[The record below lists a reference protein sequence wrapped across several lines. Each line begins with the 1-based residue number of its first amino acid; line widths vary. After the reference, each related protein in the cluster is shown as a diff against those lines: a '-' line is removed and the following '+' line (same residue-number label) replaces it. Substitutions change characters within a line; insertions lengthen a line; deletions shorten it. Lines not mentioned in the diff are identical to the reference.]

1 MIQLQQRI
9 FPLILFHRIY
19 QPHFVAKHHIL
30 KINLYQHYN
39 IRNKVNNLTY
49 FNMAERPTASIITV
63 GDEILKGQTT
73 DTNSIFLCKQL
84 YDLGVK
90 VQRVVVIPDEVNVI
104 AEEVLSCSKTFTFVL
119 TSGGIGPTHDD
130 LTYEG
135 VAKAFKEPLVEN
147 KILLEILQKWCE
159 KLQLD
164 GNSIRKMSLL
174 PKSAVLHYPK
184 IQTNSK
190 KFFFPIVSVYNV
202 YIFPGIPTYLEYS
215 FNLLKDIF
223 TPVTPKKF
231 HSKILCLR
239 ISEFEFIDNLNQ
251 AVKKFQN
258 EVQFGSY
265 PIVDNTNYKVK
276 ITLESENESS
286 LIKAEAY
293 LRSLL
298 PPNSVVNCKDPSLSE
313 SIQEVYN
320 LLESHCQLPSICSS
334 NLSER
339 VAQSIT
345 VLEECLQQYPE
356 ECIGISFN
364 GGKDCTVLL
373 HLAYCVLSKNSKKK
387 PSLKAFYFRSSD
399 PFPEIE
405 EFIRLSVERYQLNLL
420 TYKTPI
426 KNSLWKLL
434 EENPEIKVIL
444 MGTRYS
450 DPHSDNIK
458 PFQKTDPGWPQFMR
472 VNPLLSWDY
481 EDIWSFLRLLD
492 VPYCSLYDNGY
503 SSLGNR
509 QNTHPNPLLEE
520 ILPDGT
526 SIYKPAY
533 LLHDPKEER
542 KGRF

>member
-1 MIQLQQRI
+1 MNHLQQRI
-9 FPLILFHRIY
+9 LPLILFHRIY
-19 QPHFVAKHHIL
+19 PHFSTKYHIL
-30 KINLYQHYN
+30 KNNQNQYFSV
-39 IRNKVNNLTY
+39 RKKVSSLIY
-49 FNMAERPTASIITV
+49 SDMAQRPTASIITV

-73 DTNSIFLCKQL
+73 DTNSVFLCKQL

-90 VQRVVVIPDEVNVI
+90 VQRVIIIPDELNVI
-104 AEEVLSCSKTFTFVL
+104 AEEVLLCSKTFTFVL

-147 KILLEILQKWCE
+147 KILLEILQKWCAT
-159 KLQLD
+159 LQLD
-164 GNSIRKMSLL
+164 SNSIRKMSLL

-184 IQTNSK
+184 MQTNAK
-190 KFFFPIVSVYNV
+190 RFFFPIVSVHNV

-223 TPVTPKKF
+223 APVIPRKF
-231 HSKILCLR
+231 HNKVLCLR
-239 ISEFEFIDNLNQ
+239 IYEFEFTDSLNQ
-251 AVKKFQN
+251 AVKQFQN

-265 PIVDNTNYKVK
+265 PVVDNSNYKVK
-276 ITLESENESS
+276 ITLESESESC

-298 PPNSVVNCKDPSLSE
+298 PPNSIVNCRDPSLSE
-313 SIQEVYN
+313 SIQEIYN
-320 LLESHCQLPSICSS
+320 LAESHYHPSSIYSS
-334 NLSER
+334 NFSGK

-373 HLAYCVLSKNSKKK
+373 HLAYCVLCKNIKKK
-387 PSLKAFYFRSSD
+387 PSLKAFYFRPLD

-450 DPHSDNIK
+450 DPHSDNMK

-472 VNPLLSWDY
+472 VSPLLSWDY
-481 EDIWSFLRLLD
+481 QDIWSFLRTLD
-492 VPYCSLYDNGY
+492 VPYCSLYDHGY

-509 QNTHPNPLLEE
+509 QNTRPNSLLEE
-520 ILPDGT
+520 TLPDGT

-533 LLHDPKEER
+533 LLLDPKEER